1 MPIPRYLLPDTS
13 QTSPEGHL
21 TIGGVDVLDIAAE
34 YGTPVFIYDEQHL
47 RNRLREA
54 LAAFGPGVAY
64 AGKAFLCSAMAQL
77 VAEEGL
83 HLDVATG
90 GELHIAL
97 HAGVDPATIVLH
109 GNNKSE
115 TELAEALRAGVGRI
129 VVDSFDELD
138 RIERLVPALNAS
150 APSVLLRVTPGVK
163 AETHEFISTGQDDSK
178 FGFTV
183 STGAAQ
189 KAVAHASASP
199 SVNLLGIHSHI
210 GSQVMAIDSFAKA
223 FAAVAEFAEPFNFEE
238 ISIGG
243 GLGVP
248 YVENETAPS
257 ITEWGATVRAAVE
270 SLGVT
275 ARITAEPGRS
285 VAAAAAVTVYT
296 VGTIKH
302 IPDVRT
308 YVAVDGGF
316 GDNPRPTLYGSDYTT
331 FLPRAVEAPRNERA
345 RLVGK
350 HCESGDIIVK
360 EARIPNDIAIG
371 DLIATPVTGAY
382 GRTMGSNYNHV
393 LRPPVIFVK
402 DGEARLVMRRETYA
416 DLTRL
421 EV

>member
-183 STGAAQ
+183 STGAAH

-199 SVNLLGIHSHI
+199 SVNLLGSIPISVVRSWPSTHSPRRLPQLPN
-210 GSQVMAIDSFAKA
+210 SPSRSTLRKS
-223 FAAVAEFAEPFNFEE
+223 P
-238 ISIGG
+238 
-243 GLGVP
+243 LG
-248 YVENETAPS
+248 
-257 ITEWGATVRAAVE
+257 
-270 SLGVT
+270 
-275 ARITAEPGRS
+275 
-285 VAAAAAVTVYT
+285 
-296 VGTIKH
+296 
-302 IPDVRT
+302 
-308 YVAVDGGF
+308 
-316 GDNPRPTLYGSDYTT
+316 
-331 FLPRAVEAPRNERA
+331 
-345 RLVGK
+345 
-350 HCESGDIIVK
+350 
-360 EARIPNDIAIG
+360 
-371 DLIATPVTGAY
+371 
-382 GRTMGSNYNHV
+382 
-393 LRPPVIFVK
+393 
-402 DGEARLVMRRETYA
+402 A
-416 DLTRL
+416 D
-421 EV
+421 